1 MLGSFSLHVK
11 SPYEKKR
18 SAARASH
25 FLVQF
30 FDVHC
35 MTSTT
40 WEFLIYFTF
49 HGGREHTTT
58 NFLFY
63 LEFGYSPFFQIK
75 RTDNSRKIA
84 YICLAWDQAPQWG
97 KKAKK
102 RGQIRK
108 ISASEA
114 IRAGSRTPPPPPP
127 PVEPPLSGYLLR
139 GYPLLSGQYSKSRN
153 NCRKE
158 W

>member
-58 NFLFY
+58 NSLFY
-63 LEFGYSPFFQIK
+63 FEFGYSPFFQIK

-84 YICLAWDQAPQWG
+84 YICLAAVG
-97 KKAKK
+97 EKCKKTRSNKK
-102 RGQIRK
+102 NICERSYPSGV
-108 ISASEA
+108 
-114 IRAGSRTPPPPPP
+114 TPLPPPPT